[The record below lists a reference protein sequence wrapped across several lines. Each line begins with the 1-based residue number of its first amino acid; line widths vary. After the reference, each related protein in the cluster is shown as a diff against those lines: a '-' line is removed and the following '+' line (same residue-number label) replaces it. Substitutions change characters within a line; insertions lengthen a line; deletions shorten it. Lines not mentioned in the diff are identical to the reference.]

1 MLAAGPAF
9 SYAMTVLRP
18 QLRGLVSKLALFY
31 VLLSLPTLLVV
42 ESAILIFE
50 FGQFM
55 RGVAE
60 GSLDRAAGRGAADLA
75 QQWPHLT
82 ASNDGDAVALRTWL
96 DGWVLRLQQPR
107 GGLTPDESYVLMELA
122 DAPLAASILAPDG
135 RELARSA
142 GDGRWTPMTPTP
154 DEIATTASSTGVA
167 TLAGAESPYRVRRAL
182 APVRDASGHLL
193 GLLFVELRLPLPWR
207 HLLVDSS
214 FESPTVFGFLVVF
227 GLASSIFLA
236 WWVTRR
242 LNRVARAATA
252 WSRGDFSDRI
262 ADGSRDELGGLSSL
276 LDRMALDLRGLMRSR
291 AQLATLAERQRLAR
305 DLHDTV
311 KQKAFALNLQLAT
324 ARRVIGE
331 AQGSERLE
339 QAQRLTQQ
347 IQQELAQILDELR
360 ASDTDLP
367 LAERLRQRAIEWS
380 HTSGLMPAFALD
392 DVPPLPAVQEESVLR
407 IADEALANVLRH
419 AGATEVSI
427 ALRREADRVRLAIT
441 DNGRGIAA
449 DRASG
454 MGLGNMRGR
463 AESLPGG
470 RFELDAPGGK
480 GTRVGVSFVVVAD
493 RAA

>member
-1 MLAAGPAF
+1 
-9 SYAMTVLRP
+9 MTVLRP

-31 VLLSLPTLLVV
+31 LLLSVPTLIVV
-42 ESAILIFE
+42 ESTILIYE

-55 RGVAE
+55 RGIAD
-60 GSLDRAAGRGAADLA
+60 GSLDRAAERGAADLA
-75 QQWPHLT
+75 TQWPHLRG
-82 ASNDGDAVALRTWL
+82 AGDVDAVALHTWL

-122 DAPLAASILAPDG
+122 DAPLAAAVLTPDG
-135 RELARSA
+135 DELARSS
-142 GDGRWTPMTPTP
+142 GDGRWKP
-154 DEIATTASSTGVA
+154 DVPSANETAHAAAVANSGATR
-167 TLAGAESPYRVRRAL
+167 LAGADSPQRIRRVI
-182 APVRDASGHLL
+182 APVRDASGNVL
-193 GLLFVELRLPLPWR
+193 GVLFVELRLPPPWR

-214 FESPTVFGFLVVF
+214 FESPTVFAFLIVF
-227 GLASSIFLA
+227 GIASSIFLA

-262 ADGSRDELGGLSSL
+262 GDSSHDELGGLSAL

-324 ARRVIGE
+324 ARRLLGE
-331 AQGSERLE
+331 GPGTDRLA

-360 ASDTDLP
+360 ASDTELP
-367 LAERLRQRAIEWS
+367 FIERVRARAIDWS
-380 HTSGLMPAFALD
+380 HTSGLAPSFSMD
-392 DVPPLPAVQEESVLR
+392 DLPPLSNAQEESLLR
-407 IADEALANVLRH
+407 ILDEALANVLRH
-419 AGATEVSI
+419 AGATRIEI
-427 ALRREADRVRLAIT
+427 AVRREADRVRLAIV
-441 DNGRGIAA
+441 DNGRGIAI
-449 DRASG
+449 DHISG
-454 MGLGNMRGR
+454 MGLHNMRDR
-463 AESLPGG
+463 AEALPGG
-470 RFELDAPGGK
+470 RFELDAPAGQ
-480 GTRVGVSFVVVAD
+480 GTRVAVSFVVAD

>member
-1 MLAAGPAF
+1 
-9 SYAMTVLRP
+9 MTILRP

-31 VLLSLPTLLVV
+31 VLLSVPTLIVV
-42 ESAILIFE
+42 ESTILIFE

-55 RGVAE
+55 RGIAD
-60 GSLDRAAGRGAADLA
+60 GSLDRAAEHGAGDLA
-75 QQWPHLT
+75 TQWPHLRG
-82 ASNDGDAVALRTWL
+82 SDDIDRVALHTWL

-122 DAPLAASILAPDG
+122 DAPLAAAVLTPDG
-135 RELARSA
+135 RELARSTD
-142 GDGRWTPMTPTP
+142 DGRWKPAVPTAA
-154 DEIATTASSTGVA
+154 EAASAAASANGSAIRLTGA
-167 TLAGAESPYRVRRAL
+167 DNPQRIRRVV
-182 APVRDASGHLL
+182 APVRGAAGEVL
-193 GLLFVELRLPLPWR
+193 GVLFVELRLPPPWR

-214 FESPTVFGFLVVF
+214 FESPTVFAFLVVF
-227 GLASSIFLA
+227 GIASSIFLA

-262 ADGSRDELGGLSSL
+262 NDGSRDELGGLSAL

-331 AQGSERLE
+331 TPGSERLE

-360 ASDTDLP
+360 ASDTELP
-367 LAERLRQRAIEWS
+367 FIERLRARAIDWS
-380 HTSGLMPAFALD
+380 HTSGLAPVFAMD
-392 DVPPLPAVQEESVLR
+392 DLPPLTNAQEESLLR
-407 IADEALANVLRH
+407 IVDEALANVLRH
-419 AGATEVSI
+419 AGATRIEI
-427 ALRREADRVRLAIT
+427 ALRREADRVRLTIV

-449 DRASG
+449 DHISG
-454 MGLGNMRGR
+454 MGLDNMRER
-463 AESLPGG
+463 AQALPGG
-470 RFELDAPGGK
+470 RFELDAPAGQ
-480 GTRVGVSFVVVAD
+480 GTRVTVSFVVAD
-493 RAA
+493 RAV

>member
-1 MLAAGPAF
+1 
-9 SYAMTVLRP
+9 MTVLRP

-31 VLLSLPTLLVV
+31 VLLSLPTLVVV
-42 ESAILIFE
+42 ESAILIYE
-50 FGQFM
+50 FGHFM
-55 RGVAE
+55 HGITQ
-60 GSLDRAAGRGAADLA
+60 GSLDRAAERGAADLA
-75 QQWPHLT
+75 AQWPHLRG
-82 ASNDGDAVALRTWL
+82 AGDVDAVALHTWL
-96 DGWVLRLQQPR
+96 DGWVLLLQQPR

-122 DAPLAASILAPDG
+122 DAPLAAAILTPDG
-135 RELARSA
+135 RELARTD
-142 GDGRWTPMTPTP
+142 GDVRWVPALPTAA
-154 DEIATTASSTGVA
+154 EATAVAKETSRTAIDLSGE
-167 TLAGAESPYRVRRAL
+167 ESPYRIRRVA
-182 APVRDASGHLL
+182 APVRGADGEVL

-214 FESPTVFGFLVVF
+214 FESPTVFAFLVVF

-262 ADGSRDELGGLSSL
+262 GDRSHDELGGLSSL

-324 ARRVIGE
+324 ARRVLGDTPG
-331 AQGSERLE
+331 AERLD

-360 ASDTDLP
+360 ASDTELP
-367 LAERLRQRAIEWS
+367 FIERLRAHAIDWS
-380 HTSGLMPAFALD
+380 HTSGIAPKFTLD
-392 DVPPLPAVQEESVLR
+392 ELPPLAAAHEESLLR
-407 IADEALANVLRH
+407 IVDESLANVLRH
-419 AGATEVSI
+419 AGAGAVEI
-427 ALRREADRVRLAIT
+427 ALRREADRVRLAIA

-449 DRASG
+449 DHVSG
-454 MGLGNMRGR
+454 MGLSNMRER

-470 RFELDAPGGK
+470 RFELDAPAGR
-480 GTRVGVSFVVVAD
+480 GTRVTVSFIVAENPNT
-493 RAA
+493 